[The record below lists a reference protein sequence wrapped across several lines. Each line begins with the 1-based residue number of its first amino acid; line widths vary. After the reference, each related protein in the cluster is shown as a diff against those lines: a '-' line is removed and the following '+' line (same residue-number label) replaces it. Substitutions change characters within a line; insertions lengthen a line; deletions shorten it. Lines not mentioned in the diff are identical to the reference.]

1 MIEAYLDNSATTQ
14 VDERVAKAALWAMCE
29 NYGNPSSLHDKGLN
43 AELAIKA
50 SREQLAEALG
60 ASGDDIIFTSGGT
73 EANNLAI
80 LGTAAAGAKRGG
92 KIITTAFEHSSVLKS
107 FAELERLGCK
117 AVYIKPD
124 CKGHIASED
133 ILAEVDEHTVLV
145 SVMLVNNEI
154 GTILPIEQLVQGI
167 RLKNKKTIIH
177 CDAVQGFGKLPIN
190 VKKLGVDLLTV
201 SGHKIHAPKGV
212 GALYLAKAVHLT
224 PRSFGGGQERGL
236 RTGTQAVPVI
246 IAMGCAAA
254 LINTRQA
261 QQNSSVLSNALIS
274 GIADIHEVIINS
286 PPDAL
291 PSIVNLSVM
300 GIRSEI
306 MLHYM
311 STRGVF
317 VSSGSACAKG
327 GKSHV
332 LTSMGLNPKVID
344 SALRISFGKF
354 NTCEDVARFI
364 TVLKQGIREIKKL

>member
-145 SVMLVNNEI
+145 SVMLVN
-154 GTILPIEQLVQGI
+154 
-167 RLKNKKTIIH
+167 
-177 CDAVQGFGKLPIN
+177 
-190 VKKLGVDLLTV
+190 
-201 SGHKIHAPKGV
+201 
-212 GALYLAKAVHLT
+212 
-224 PRSFGGGQERGL
+224 
-236 RTGTQAVPVI
+236 
-246 IAMGCAAA
+246 
-254 LINTRQA
+254 
-261 QQNSSVLSNALIS
+261 
-274 GIADIHEVIINS
+274 
-286 PPDAL
+286 
-291 PSIVNLSVM
+291 
-300 GIRSEI
+300 
-306 MLHYM
+306 
-311 STRGVF
+311 
-317 VSSGSACAKG
+317 
-327 GKSHV
+327 
-332 LTSMGLNPKVID
+332 
-344 SALRISFGKF
+344 
-354 NTCEDVARFI
+354 
-364 TVLKQGIREIKKL
+364 